1 MLTQL
6 LTCAITIELFA
17 LWARFLKRLSSY
29 SC

>member
-6 LTCAITIELFA
+6 LSCAIIVVLFA

-29 SC
+29 SS